1 MAKKIGI
8 LWGGNV
14 SDASFIRDA
23 FLGQLQGP
31 GITIKD
37 QYAGGNV
44 AKLPSLAEELVKIPV
59 DVIVASGTPAAQAAK
74 NATTRIPIVF
84 AAVGNPKLV
93 DGPNVTGVR
102 LAEPYSSGERLRILK
117 EAIPSVKTVAVLV
130 NLANPVHAEYLAR
143 MELVANDLGIT
154 LEPIE
159 VPDFELEGAL
169 NTLAEKPPDALV
181 VLPDPSFHKGRSQ
194 IMSFADAKGV
204 PTMYSQ
210 SSYVEEGGLMSYGPN
225 YPAMFQQAADLVNS
239 ILATG
244 KIPQAVE
251 VKRSDLVINLKTAR
265 AIGLAIPESLRDR
278 AILIDD

>member
-265 AIGLAIPESLRDR
+265 AIGLAIPEPLRDR

>member
-181 VLPDPSFHKGRSQ
+181 VLPDASFHKGRSQ

-265 AIGLAIPESLRDR
+265 AIGLAIPEPLRDR